1 MPQEVT
7 NEELARMIA
16 KGFSGVDK
24 SLEVVGADVAI
35 LKQDMFEVKGK
46 LSTVEAKLDRALY
59 KELDVHERWIQ
70 QLAEKVGVVLV
81 R

>member
-1 MPQEVT
+1 MSQEVT

-16 KGFSGVDK
+16 KGFAGVDK
-24 SLEVVGADVAI
+24 RFEQVAAKTDVEDI
-35 LKQDMFEVKGK
+35 SRRLGIVDR
-46 LSTVEAKLDRALY
+46 KLDNVLY